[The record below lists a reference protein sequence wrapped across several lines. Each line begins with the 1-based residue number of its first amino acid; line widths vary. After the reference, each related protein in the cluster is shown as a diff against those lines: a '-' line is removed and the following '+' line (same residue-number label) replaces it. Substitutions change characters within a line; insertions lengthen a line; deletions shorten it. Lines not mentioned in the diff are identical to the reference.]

1 MSEISRHGSGHLCA
15 NSWGSTEIS
24 SENAVISVYKKDV
37 MGKTSNEMREYNEM
51 PVSMIAKVHNSPA
64 VQPWERIC
72 IAIMAEEFQD
82 QIWSSMELL
91 REKSQPLIFVSCLFF
106 FFFPQTFYA
115 PYEISSVTSAIFSLL
130 KVSYFIQLL
139 GYQSVCAWYPA
150 FPKPNLSFACAP
162 VDVAVPAVGHLCCS
176 LAICVVIGNGWKFYT
191 GWVCYIYS
199 HLVKWILNAL
209 FLFISTYVVT
219 VQWGGNI
226 SNIIQGVYFRSEYWH
241 LSKLRFLNAQNNFLI
256 M

>member
-72 IAIMAEEFQD
+72 IAIMAEELQD

-106 FFFPQTFYA
+106 FFFSPNILCSIWNFQCHISHFQSPEGQLLHPAFRIPKCVCLVSCIPRTTPLFCLCACWCSCACCRTFMLFSGYLWG
-115 PYEISSVTSAIFSLL
+115 YWQWMKILHWMSLL
-130 KVSYFIQLL
+130 HIQPF
-139 GYQSVCAWYPA
+139 G
-150 FPKPNLSFACAP
+150 
-162 VDVAVPAVGHLCCS
+162 
-176 LAICVVIGNGWKFYT
+176 
-191 GWVCYIYS
+191 
-199 HLVKWILNAL
+199 
-209 FLFISTYVVT
+209 
-219 VQWGGNI
+219 
-226 SNIIQGVYFRSEYWH
+226 
-241 LSKLRFLNAQNNFLI
+241 
-256 M
+256 